1 MICTTI
7 DQKKIFYDVLGNPES
22 DITIVLLNGLSQT
35 TQSWGLVLPYLM
47 DTKIVV
53 LDFIFQ
59 GKSDHI
65 GDVRSFDTHASDVLC
80 VLESLNCDDAILV
93 GLSYGSLVAQHFAYN
108 YPDKLGKM
116 VLLSTFAHKTPYY
129 ESIETAWA
137 RSLEIGGYS
146 LMFDVM
152 MPFVLSDNY
161 FSHPLI
167 PIEVMKN
174 MRQELMDVGALKK
187 LMQATAQRKDFRNE
201 LKSVNTETLVIQGE
215 KDVLFPVYLA
225 EEVVN
230 ALQNGRLI
238 VLKGLGHTLNLEGVE
253 IVCKEIRN
261 FAGLSN

>member
-1 MICTTI
+1 MICITK
-7 DQKKIFYDVLGNPES
+7 DHKNIFFEVLGNLEANT
-22 DITIVLLNGLSQT
+22 TIVLLNGLSQT
-35 TQSWGLVLPYLM
+35 TQSWGLVTPRLL
-47 DTKIVV
+47 DTRIIV

-59 GKSDHI
+59 GRSDHTS
-65 GDVRSFDTHASDVLC
+65 DVRTFDTHASDVLC
-80 VLESLNCDDAILV
+80 VLESLHCDDAILV

-108 YPDKLGKM
+108 YPDKLSKM

-129 ESIETAWA
+129 ESIETAWS

-201 LKSVNTETLVIQGE
+201 LRSVKTETLVIQGE

-225 EEVVN
+225 EEVVSS
-230 ALQNGRLI
+230 LQNGRLI
-238 VLKGLGHTLNLEGVE
+238 VLNGLGHTLNLEGVD
-253 IVCKEIRN
+253 IVCKEIRS

>member
-1 MICTTI
+1 MICITE
-7 DQKKIFYDVLGNPES
+7 DHKKIFFEVLGNLES
-22 DITIVLLNGLSQT
+22 STTVVLLNGLSQT
-35 TQSWGLVLPYLM
+35 TQSWGLVIPKLI
-47 DTKIVV
+47 DVRIIV

-59 GKSDHI
+59 GRSDHNSE
-65 GDVRSFDTHASDVLC
+65 VRSFDMHANDVLC
-80 VLESLNCDDAILV
+80 ILESLDCHDAVLV

-108 YPDKLGKM
+108 YPDRLSKM

-129 ESIETAWA
+129 ESIELAWS
-137 RSLEIGGYS
+137 RSLEMGGYS

-174 MRQELMDVGALKK
+174 MRQELVDVGALKK

-201 LKSVNTETLVIQGE
+201 LRSISTETLVIQGE

-230 ALQNGRLI
+230 SLQNGHLI
-238 VLKGLGHTLNLEGVE
+238 VLNGLGHTLNLEGVD
-253 IVCKEIRN
+253 IVCKEIRS
-261 FAGLSN
+261 FIGL

>member
-1 MICTTI
+1 MICTTK
-7 DQKKIFYDVLGNPES
+7 DQKNIFYDVLGNPES

-47 DTKIVV
+47 DTRIVV

-65 GDVRSFDTHASDVLC
+65 GDVRSFDTHSNDVLC
-80 VLESLNCDDAILV
+80 VLEAIHCNDAILV
-93 GLSYGSLVAQHFAYN
+93 GLSYGSLVAQHFAYH
-108 YPDKLGKM
+108 YPDKLSKM

-161 FSHPLI
+161 FSHPW
-167 PIEVMKN
+167 M
-174 MRQELMDVGALKK
+174 
-187 LMQATAQRKDFRNE
+187 
-201 LKSVNTETLVIQGE
+201 SV
-215 KDVLFPVYLA
+215 
-225 EEVVN
+225 
-230 ALQNGRLI
+230 R
-238 VLKGLGHTLNLEGVE
+238 
-253 IVCKEIRN
+253 
-261 FAGLSN
+261 